1 LARLHAQLAGKPSAA
16 ATSGGAA
23 SGGALVSDAA
33 SVFYDNEVQN
43 EKEQE
48 QQVEVQD
55 EEEEPPKVYP
65 GLPTVE
71 ERFLT
76 AMLQPGGATP
86 SALAKLAAENEAS
99 GGNLVKRT
107 GGDGRQQIRSLVQGA
122 ELIVKPAG
130 ELPWYPLPAFDMQGL
145 PCAIAPPVE
154 LRFST
159 NHTAEKQPRDRDG
172 EAMPRRLRN
181 IIVVLH
187 HLPESDDGLEDD
199 KEWLTAVS
207 LAEGQ
212 SLVLLLRDGAALS
225 GAALGLASVE
235 EGELL
240 ASTALYRERLATL
253 RRGGV
258 GPGRQLMRFL
268 NNARRFS
275 PAQVRT

>member
-1 LARLHAQLAGKPSAA
+1 
-16 ATSGGAA
+16 
-23 SGGALVSDAA
+23 
-33 SVFYDNEVQN
+33 
-43 EKEQE
+43 
-48 QQVEVQD
+48 
-55 EEEEPPKVYP
+55 
-65 GLPTVE
+65 
-71 ERFLT
+71 
-76 AMLQPGGATP
+76 M
-86 SALAKLAAENEAS
+86 
-99 GGNLVKRT
+99 
-107 GGDGRQQIRSLVQGA
+107 QGA

-172 EAMPRRLRN
+172 EPMPRRLRN
-181 IIVVLH
+181 IIMVLH
-187 HLPESDDGLEDD
+187 HLPESDGSLEAD

-235 EGELL
+235 EGEVL
-240 ASTALYRERLATL
+240 ASTALYRDRLATL
-253 RRGGV
+253 RRSGV
-258 GPGRQLMRFL
+258 GPGRQLLRFL

-275 PAQVRT
+275 PAQVRASPPALLDRVIAAF